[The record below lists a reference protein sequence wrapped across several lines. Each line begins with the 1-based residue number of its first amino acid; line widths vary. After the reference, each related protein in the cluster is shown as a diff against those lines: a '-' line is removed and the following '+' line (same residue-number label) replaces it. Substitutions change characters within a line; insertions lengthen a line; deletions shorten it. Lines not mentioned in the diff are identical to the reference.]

1 MVERLSVLRAVARTG
16 ILRPPRP
23 DRMVRMARSARRW
36 GLTPAAL
43 YAVSAARYPHL
54 PAVIDAEG
62 ELDWATLDERTNRV
76 AGGLVARGLGGPSVM
91 GILCRNHRGFVEA
104 MVVAG
109 KVGADAVLLNTG
121 FAGRQL
127 GEVARREGVTFL
139 VHDHEFEAVVQD
151 AGLAGGARFVVGQ
164 HAEAAAAT
172 FDELVDGATAMP
184 APPERDGHVILLSS
198 GTTGTPKGA
207 RRSLESRLRTRELRS
222 EVASQLGLITR
233 LPLRARE
240 PTLVAAP
247 LFHAW
252 GFTAGLVMCGALSN
266 PMILRGRFDAEDTL
280 AAVDRHRVGALIAV
294 PAMLQRILDLPA
306 EVRQRYDTSSLRV
319 VALSGSA
326 LPGGLATRWMDAFGD
341 HLYSL
346 YGSTEVSGVALA
358 GPDDLRADP
367 DTAGPLLPGIRVRLL
382 DEQGR
387 EMPPGEPG
395 RIFVSSAL
403 LFDGYTGGE
412 SKEVIDGFMSTG
424 DMGQFD
430 DQGRLRVVGREDDMI
445 VSGGENVFPQEVEEV
460 LFRHPAVADV
470 AVIGVADDRFGQRL
484 RAVVVPAP
492 GEAPAAD
499 ELREWVRSSL
509 ANYKVPRDLV
519 FRDELPRNPTG
530 KVLRRVLID
539 EAGTA
544 RPSANDA

>member
-1 MVERLSVLRAVARTG
+1 MPERIQLLRAVARTG
-16 ILRPPRP
+16 ILRPSRP
-23 DRMVRMARSARRW
+23 DRLVRMAWSARRW
-36 GLTPAAL
+36 GLTPATP

-54 PAVIDAEG
+54 PAVIDAAG
-62 ELDWATLDERTNRV
+62 ELDFATLDERTSRV
-76 AGGLVARGLGGPSVM
+76 AAGLVPRGLGAPPVM

-104 MVVAG
+104 LIVAG
-109 KVGADAVLLNTG
+109 KMGADAVLLNTG
-121 FAGRQL
+121 FAGPQL

-139 VHDHEFEAVVQD
+139 VHDRDFEPVVQD
-151 AGLAGGARFVVGQ
+151 AGLAGEPRFVVGPGTEVA
-164 HAEAAAAT
+164 AET
-172 FDELVDGATAMP
+172 FDELVEGATGAPP
-184 APPERDGHVILLSS
+184 APGRDGHVVLLSS

-207 RRSLESRLRTRELRS
+207 RRALDSRLRNREQRRAL
-222 EVASQLGLITR
+222 ASQLALITR

-240 PTLVAAP
+240 PTVVAAP
-247 LFHAW
+247 MFHAW
-252 GFTAGLVMCGALSN
+252 GFTAGLLLCGALSN

-280 AAVDRHRVGALIAV
+280 AAVDRHRAGALIAV

-358 GPDDLRADP
+358 GPEHMRADP
-367 DTAGPLLPGIRVRLL
+367 DTAGPLLPGTSVRLL
-382 DEQGR
+382 DADGR
-387 EMPPGEPG
+387 ELPPGEPG

-424 DMGQFD
+424 DLGRFD
-430 DQGRLRVVGREDDMI
+430 DQGLLRVVGREDDMI

-484 RAVVVPAP
+484 RAVVVPAA
-492 GEAPAAD
+492 GEAPGAD

-509 ANYKVPRDLV
+509 ANYKVPRDVV

-530 KVLRRVLID
+530 KVLRRVLLE
-539 EAGTA
+539 EAAAGRA
-544 RPSANDA
+544 